1 VKFSLRWIEEFLDA
15 PPAPEKSRALLDQ
28 AGLPVESVEPGEPGG
43 EGAIFDVEIT
53 PNRPDAMSHR
63 GLAREIAALSGTPLA
78 AAGAAESLP
87 VSGDPIDRSASVE
100 IEVPRLCRR
109 FGALLVRGISTAPA
123 PERVRARLSAI
134 GHHPIGAAV
143 DATNYGLWAVGQP
156 LHAFDF
162 DKLRGGKVVVR
173 KAKRGETLVTLD
185 GIERKLDSADIVVA
199 DAERAVSLAGVMGG
213 LDTAVTASTKN
224 VLLEAAWWDPVAIWR
239 TSKRLGMHT
248 DASHRFERGADPE
261 VVPEAL
267 RMAAALILEVSPGAA
282 LAPGMID
289 ARGAPFPARRAFLRL
304 ARLRLLAGDGRLSI
318 DFAADALARLGFS
331 VERRGGKRLAVG
343 IPARRHDVTFEDDL
357 VEEVLRVHGYD
368 RLPATLP
375 VTTIPGRHLE
385 PRRIVEESLSDLAVA
400 AGLYETVG
408 YPFVDP
414 AEEKAFAPWLTATGM
429 GRPLSVSNPLDET
442 RRFLRA
448 TLLSGLLDAAA
459 GNARRGRRE
468 AALFEVGRVFGRAA
482 GDPADPP
489 SLEGRRFAFVLAG
502 DARAHWS
509 EGAKS
514 RSFDF
519 FDAKGLVERLVEP
532 WQPTDSLVWSAAEIP
547 GFARGACAVATVPVG
562 GSAAAPA
569 GLGAA
574 VAVVGLVSRG
584 ERERRSLPDAVFAA
598 EISVDALPARPREAV
613 FVPYSAFPPIEADLT
628 FAHARDLAWIEIA
641 DLIARTGL
649 ADLESVRVADRFEK
663 AGAEKTKTT
672 VRLTFRSPERTLA
685 QDEVNAERDRLA
697 RALVERFAVE
707 I

>member
-1 VKFSLRWIEEFLDA
+1 MRFSLRWIEEFLDA
-15 PPAPEKSRALLDQ
+15 PPAAERSRALLDQ

-43 EGAIFDVEIT
+43 EAAIFDVEIT

-78 AAGAAESLP
+78 AAMSGTPLAAQPERGLEA
-87 VSGDPIDRSASVE
+87 SGDPVESSASVA

-109 FGALLVRGISTAPA
+109 FGALLLRGVSNGPA
-123 PERVRARLSAI
+123 PDRVRARLTAI
-134 GHHPIGAAV
+134 GHHPISAAV
-143 DATNYGLWAVGQP
+143 DATNYGLWALGQP

-162 DKLRGGKVVVR
+162 DKLRGGKIVVR

-185 GIERKLDSADIVVA
+185 GVERRLDPSDVVVA

-213 LDTAVTASTKN
+213 LDTAVTAATRN
-224 VLLEAAWWDPVAIWR
+224 VLLEAAWWDPVAIRR

-261 VVPEAL
+261 AIPEAL
-267 RMAAALILEVSPGAA
+267 HLAARLILESSSGAA

-289 ARGAPFPARRAFLRL
+289 AKGAPFAVRRASLRL
-304 ARLRLLAGDGRLSI
+304 SRLRLLAGDDRLSI
-318 DFAADALARLGFS
+318 ELAADALARLGFA

-343 IPARRHDVTFEDDL
+343 IPTRRHDVAIEDDL

-375 VTTIPGRHLE
+375 PTTIPGRHLE

-400 AGLYETVG
+400 SGLYETVG

-414 AEEKAFAPWLTATGM
+414 AEEKPFAAWLAAAGM
-429 GRPLSVSNPLDET
+429 GDSLEVSNPLDET

-448 TLLSGLLDAAA
+448 TLLPGLLDAAS

-468 AALFEVGRVFGRAA
+468 TALFEVGRVFGRSG
-482 GDPADPP
+482 GDAADPP
-489 SLEGRRFAFVLAG
+489 SLEGRRFAFALAG
-502 DARAHWS
+502 DARTHWS
-509 EGAKS
+509 EGARS
-514 RSFDF
+514 RPCDF

-532 WQPTDSLVWSAAEIP
+532 WLDPDSIVWAPAEIA
-547 GFARGACAVATVPVG
+547 GFAKGACAV
-562 GSAAAPA
+562 GSVAA
-569 GLGAA
+569 GA
-574 VAVVGLVSRG
+574 VAVVGLLSRE
-584 ERERRSLPDAVFAA
+584 ERDRRSLPEAAFAA
-598 EISVDALPARPREAV
+598 EIAIDRLPARPREAG

-628 FAHARDLAWIEIA
+628 FAHARDLAWDEIA
-641 DLIARTGL
+641 KVVEAARL
-649 ADLESVRVADRFEK
+649 SNLESVRVADRYEK
-663 AGAEKTKTT
+663 AGDGRTKTT
-672 VRLTFRSPERTLA
+672 VRLTFRAADRTLA

-697 RALVERFAVE
+697 RTLVERFAVE

>member
-1 VKFSLRWIEEFLDA
+1 MRFSLRWIEEFLDA
-15 PPAPEKSRALLDQ
+15 PPPPEKSRALLDQ
-28 AGLPVESVEPGEPGG
+28 AGLPVESVEAGEPGG

-78 AAGAAESLP
+78 ATPAAEPLP

-109 FGALLVRGISTAPA
+109 FGALLLREISAAPA
-123 PERVRARLSAI
+123 PERVQARLSAI
-134 GHHPIGAAV
+134 GHHPIGGAV
-143 DATNYGLWAVGQP
+143 DATNYGLWGLGQP

-162 DKLRGGKVVVR
+162 DKLRGGKIVVR

-185 GIERKLDSADIVVA
+185 GIERKLDPADVVVA

-213 LDTAVTASTKN
+213 LETAVTGSTKN
-224 VLLEAAWWDPVAIWR
+224 VLLEAAWWDPVAIRR

-248 DASHRFERGADPE
+248 DASHRFERGADPDAI
-261 VVPEAL
+261 PEAL
-267 RMAAALILEVSPGAA
+267 RLAADLILESSPDAR

-289 ARGAPFPARRAFLRL
+289 AIGAPFRPRRASLRL
-304 ARLRLLAGDGRLSI
+304 ARLRLLAGDDRLSI
-318 DFAADALARLGFS
+318 EFAADALARLGFA
-331 VERRGGKRLAVG
+331 VERRSRTRIAVG

-357 VEEVLRVHGYD
+357 VEEVLRVYGYD

-385 PRRIVEESLSDLAVA
+385 PRRIVEETLSDVAVA
-400 AGLYETVG
+400 AGLFETVG

-414 AEEKAFAPWLTATGM
+414 ADERPFAPWLAASGV
-429 GRPLSVSNPLDET
+429 GKPLAVSNPLDET

-448 TLLSGLLDAAA
+448 TLLPGLLDAAG

-468 AALFEVGRVFGRAA
+468 AALFEVGRVFGRLD
-482 GDPADPP
+482 GDPSDPP
-489 SLEGRRFAFVLAG
+489 SLEGRRFAFALAG
-502 DARAHWS
+502 DARTHWS

-514 RSFDF
+514 RPYDF
-519 FDAKGLVERLVEP
+519 FDAKGLVERLVESWLP
-532 WQPTDSLVWSAAEIP
+532 PESLAWSPAEVP
-547 GFARGACAVATVPVG
+547 GFARGACAVA
-562 GSAAAPA
+562 AAP
-569 GLGAA
+569 GGAA
-574 VAVVGLVSRG
+574 LAVVGLVSRE
-584 ERERRSLPDAVFAA
+584 ERERRSLPETVFAA
-598 EISVDALPARPREAV
+598 EISVDGLPARPRKAA
-613 FVPYSAFPPIEADLT
+613 FVPYSAFPPVESDLT
-628 FAHARDLAWIEIA
+628 FAHTRDLAWDEIA
-641 DLIARTGL
+641 RAIAEARL
-649 ADLESVRVADRFEK
+649 AHLESARVADRFER
-663 AGAEKTKTT
+663 AAEERTKSTKTT
-672 VRLTFRSPERTLA
+672 VRLTFRAPDRTLA